1 LEALQPTV
9 AVTGHGIPLSGEILA
24 NGLKKLVNEFE
35 QIAIPDYGKYV
46 NKNKH

>member
-1 LEALQPTV
+1 M
-9 AVTGHGIPLSGEILA
+9 PLSGEMLA
-24 NGLKKLVNEFE
+24 NGLKKLVSEFE